1 MAGYHPCSA
10 LGFTLRV
17 RRSRGSWEGDN
28 QGRKLNS
35 AFNSFVQDYRIVLH
49 LVGNTV
55 FLEGQTRLAERCA
68 QQLGASLL
76 ARLSVGVEQRPL
88 LALQRSC
95 VHMAATS
102 DPLLARPGGERLAR
116 LTLQAL
122 CLALTLLDISNPGP
136 NPFAILNSE
145 PLA

>member
-1 MAGYHPCSA
+1 MGAMQERCCLSLTNRCWP
-10 LGFTLRV
+10 L
-17 RRSRGSWEGDN
+17 EGNASGNDAD
-28 QGRKLNS
+28 S
-35 AFNSFVQDYRIVLH
+35 FNSFVQDYRIVLH

-95 VHMAATS
+95 VHMATTS
-102 DPLLARPGGERLAR
+102 DPLLTRPGGERLAR

-122 CLALTLLDISNPGP
+122 CLALTPLDIPNPGP